1 MNIYDELQ
9 GNFDEKKKE
18 YKEIVKNVEPAN

>member
-9 GNFDEKKKE
+9 GNFDEKNKE